1 MDPSS
6 LPPHP
11 SGARVPPRIA
21 AAWRRRH
28 PYVVAYAVL
37 VVLVPLGAW
46 LWRTPSARSGG
57 TGGEAT
63 VVARHGTSE
72 GGGIDAPQGDRDGA
86 SGGTPAGPSATPSI
100 TPTPS
105 ISPTPSDTPTPTLSP
120 TPTDTPSPTLSP
132 TPSVEDMVPIVPGI
146 DQKMK
151 DRLRGIV
158 GTGQGMG
165 RRADVLMQV
174 GDSLTD
180 NTYFLGQSGC
190 GWTALDAYA
199 DLQPVIDHFRAG
211 ALAPELET
219 SGCAANS
226 LTRISWAANSGWTAA
241 AVFGTY
247 KEPRAECPPPD
258 DYALACELRL
268 IQPGVAVILF
278 GTNDAQNDIDV
289 RYYESTLRRIVDEL
303 AAKGVVPLLTTIP
316 PRLDRPNAHA
326 RITWYNQAV
335 VRVAQG
341 SQVPLINLW
350 RALWSPDVVN
360 AGMAGD
366 GIHLN
371 TFGGGPSNFTPAGLR
386 FGVNQRNL
394 ITLQALARLK
404 RVVFDDGPPE
414 P

>member
-1 MDPSS
+1 MDPSP
-6 LPPHP
+6 LPPRP
-11 SGARVPPRIA
+11 SGARVPPRLA

-57 TGGEAT
+57 PGGEAT
-63 VVARHGTSE
+63 VVAR
-72 GGGIDAPQGDRDGA
+72 QGALPSAGVDVPPDDRDGT
-86 SGGTPAGPSATPSI
+86 SGETPAGPSATPSI

-146 DQKMK
+146 DQTMK

-158 GTGQGMG
+158 GAGQGMG
-165 RRADVLMQV
+165 RRSDVLMKV

-190 GWTALDAYA
+190 GWNALDAYA
-199 DLQPVIDHFRAG
+199 DLQPVIDHYRAG

-247 KEPRAECPPPD
+247 KEPREACPPPD

-268 IQPGVAVILF
+268 IQPGAAVILF

-289 RYYESTLRRIVDEL
+289 GYYESTLRRIVDEL

-386 FGVNQRNL
+386 YGVNQRNL